1 MHAEYAVKSTF
12 IAHKTYSTFFAHS
25 GGRSCVI
32 NPQLAMIVHMMKT
45 LNNLQAVVKETP
57 V

>member
-1 MHAEYAVKSTF
+1 MHIMEPNQF
-12 IAHKTYSTFFAHS
+12 NPGKTYSTFFAQS

-32 NPQLAMIVHMMKT
+32 NPQLAMIVHMMTT
-45 LNNLQAVVKETP
+45 LNNLQAVVKETL